1 MSSDSLTIDVLPAH
15 RFHVDALVAYL
26 RGRLEGVDETLA
38 VSQFQGGQSNPT
50 FLLRANEHS
59 YVLRKKP
66 PGKLLPSA
74 HQIEREYRVLAALAN
89 TDVSIPRARLLC
101 EDASVIGTPFYV
113 MEHLPGRVLS
123 RMDLAGVP
131 TASRKAIYEAMV
143 DELARLHRVD
153 WRAVGLGDF
162 GRPEGYV
169 ERQVAR
175 WSAQYLATQTGDM
188 PAMHAL
194 MAWLAEQRPVL
205 SRDAIAHGDFRL
217 GNLIFHAER
226 AEVLGILDWELAT
239 IGHPLADLAYC
250 CMPYVLPADV
260 FPNGLH
266 GLDLEAAGLPGMDS
280 MVSAYIK
287 TAGDA
292 DLQHWPFFVA
302 FSLFRSAAIA
312 QGVFHR
318 ALQGNAVGADAS
330 EFGRRARQF
339 AEVGWQVAQRR
350 SV

>member
-89 TDVSIPRARLLC
+89 SDVAIPRARLLC

-143 DELARLHRVD
+143 DELARLHQVD

-250 CMPYVLPADV
+250 CMPYVLPVDV

-266 GLDLEAAGLPGMDS
+266 GLDLEAAGLPGMDG